1 MPDLVD
7 LNEIL
12 DSVLS
17 TFHSFGAEL
26 TWPWFWYQIGLL
38 LASAG
43 LARIFASIVRARID
57 VTSAAMGMPGAVR
70 RFVRALIGS
79 LTVAFF
85 ALFVG
90 VLRASMLLITW
101 PSRSYV
107 LAVAASLAT
116 AWLVIR
122 LMLLR

>member
-1 MPDLVD
+1 
-7 LNEIL
+7 
-12 DSVLS
+12 
-17 TFHSFGAEL
+17 
-26 TWPWFWYQIGLL
+26 
-38 LASAG
+38 
-43 LARIFASIVRARID
+43 
-57 VTSAAMGMPGAVR
+57 
-70 RFVRALIGS
+70 S

-122 LMLLR
+122 LMSGIVRDQLLVRVIAVVAFLIAALSIVGLLEPVIAALDSVAITLGGLRLTPLLILKVAVLLSLAIWAAGLISKF